1 MLGAQALRTK
11 QKVERKE
18 KEKRQKER
26 VRNAELQRERLQK
39 VASEDA
45 SGHYDDAPLHPA
57 VPPKHHQ
64 RLSVSAVHQ
73 HRVTA
78 SSHDDDGRR
87 SPSPTPISAPAL
99 PPARS
104 PSSDF
109 AADRMHG
116 HTGHNGQTSAG
127 GRLMKFLGLS
137 SNASHQLSEQER
149 KKEAK
154 RRLSTY

>member
-45 SGHYDDAPLHPA
+45 AALFDAPHHSA
-57 VPPKHHQ
+57 VPVARQHQ

-78 SSHDDDGRR
+78 PLVDDDGGRR
-87 SPSPTPISAPAL
+87 TPSPTPVSAPAL

-104 PSSDF
+104 PSTDF
-109 AADRMHG
+109 ASDRMASH
-116 HTGHNGQTSAG
+116 HNGHASSTG

-137 SNASHQLSEQER
+137 SHSSHMGDP
-149 KKEAK
+149 KKDPK
-154 RRLSTY
+154 RRMSTY